1 MPKLWWKPPHCRK
14 EKAVLIAEHVTK
26 TYRKGKHAACA
37 VKDASLQL
45 VPGELTVLAG
55 GSGSGKTTVARML
68 AGIISPTKGT
78 VMLDGKSI
86 VPPSRKKDKQLRAKI
101 QMVLQDG
108 KSALD
113 PRFSVYRSIAE
124 PIRNLLQL
132 SKQDER
138 DLVFSLMESVELPV
152 ELADRLP
159 AELSGGQ
166 QKRVGIA
173 RALAPSP
180 EYLIFDEVT
189 SGLDVL
195 LKKKILSL
203 IRRTHQKSGT
213 ATLMIT
219 HDMDA
224 ALYMADRIL
233 VMQNGEIV
241 EDRRYTGD
249 TSCLTHPYSRLL
261 LREMDPV
268 S

>member
-1 MPKLWWKPPHCRK
+1 ML
-14 EKAVLIAEHVTK
+14 LAEHVTK
-26 TYRKGKHAACA
+26 IYGQGKNAVCA

-45 VPGELTVLAG
+45 IPGELTVLVG
-55 GSGSGKTTVARML
+55 ESGSGKTTLSRML
-68 AGIISPTKGT
+68 AGILSPTEGT

-86 VPPSRKKDKQLRAKI
+86 APPARKKDKELCARI

-113 PRFSVYRSIAE
+113 PHFSVYRSIAE
-124 PIRNLLQL
+124 PIRNLLQMP
-132 SKQDER
+132 KQTER
-138 DLVFSLMESVELPV
+138 DLVFSLMESVELSAD
-152 ELADRLP
+152 LADRTS
-159 AELSGGQ
+159 AALSGGQ

-180 EYLIFDEVT
+180 GYLIFDEVT

-195 LKKKILSL
+195 LKEKILSL
-203 IRRTHQKSGT
+203 IRRLHQKSGA

-219 HDMDA
+219 HDMDV

-249 TSCLTHPYSRLL
+249 SSCLTHPYSRLL
-261 LREMDPV
+261 LRAMNPDP
-268 S
+268 

>member
-1 MPKLWWKPPHCRK
+1 MLT
-14 EKAVLIAEHVTK
+14 AEHVTK
-26 TYRKGKHAACA
+26 IYGHGKNAVTA

-45 VPGELTVLAG
+45 VPGELTILVG
-55 GSGSGKTTVARML
+55 ESGSGKTTLSRML
-68 AGIISPTKGT
+68 AGIISPTEGT
-78 VMLDGKSI
+78 VTLDGKSI
-86 VPPSRKKDKQLRAKI
+86 APPAGKRDRELCARI

-124 PIRNLLQL
+124 PIRNLLHL
-132 SKQDER
+132 SKRDER
-138 DLVFSLMESVELPV
+138 DLVFSLMESVELPAD
-152 ELADRLP
+152 LADRFP

-173 RALAPSP
+173 RALAPSTG
-180 EYLIFDEVT
+180 YLIFDEVT

-195 LKKKILSL
+195 LKEKILSL
-203 IRRTHQKSGT
+203 IRRLHQKSGA
-213 ATLMIT
+213 ATMMIT
-219 HDMDA
+219 HDMDV

-241 EDRRYTGD
+241 ENRRYTGD
-249 TSCLTHPYSRLL
+249 SSCLTHPYSRLL
-261 LREMDPV
+261 LREMNPV

>member
-1 MPKLWWKPPHCRK
+1 M
-14 EKAVLIAEHVTK
+14 LIAEHVSKIYGRGRHET
-26 TYRKGKHAACA
+26 CA

-45 VPGELTVLAG
+45 VPGELTILVG
-55 GSGSGKTTVARML
+55 ESGSGKTTLSRML
-68 AGIISPTKGT
+68 AGIVSPTEGA
-78 VMLDGKSI
+78 VLLDGKSI
-86 VPPSRKKDKQLRAKI
+86 VPPARKKDKELCAKI

-113 PRFSVYRSIAE
+113 PRFSVYRCIAE
-124 PIRNLLQL
+124 PVRNLLRL
-132 SKQDER
+132 PRQDER
-138 DLVFSLMESVELPV
+138 ELVFSLMGSVELSAD
-152 ELADRLP
+152 LADRTP

-166 QKRVGIA
+166 QKRVCIA

-195 LKKKILSL
+195 LKEKILSL
-203 IRRTHQKSGT
+203 IRELHQKRGT

-219 HDMDA
+219 HDMDV

-241 EDRRYTGD
+241 ENRRYTG
-249 TSCLTHPYSRLL
+249 SSRCLTHPYSRLL
-261 LREMDPV
+261 LQEMNPI

>member
-1 MPKLWWKPPHCRK
+1 M
-14 EKAVLIAEHVTK
+14 LIAEHVTK
-26 TYRKGKHAACA
+26 IYGQDKNAVCA

-45 VPGELTVLAG
+45 VPGELTILVG
-55 GSGSGKTTVARML
+55 ESGSGKTTISRML
-68 AGIISPTKGT
+68 AGIISPTEGT
-78 VMLDGKSI
+78 VILDGKSI
-86 VPPSRKKDKQLRAKI
+86 APPARKKDKELCAKI

-113 PRFSVYRSIAE
+113 PHFSVYRSIAE

-132 SKQDER
+132 PKQDER

-152 ELADRLP
+152 DLADRTP

-166 QKRVGIA
+166 QKRVCIA
-173 RALAPSP
+173 RALATSP
-180 EYLIFDEVT
+180 GYLIFDEVT

-195 LKKKILSL
+195 LKEKILSL
-203 IRRTHQKSGT
+203 IRRLHQKSAA

-219 HDMDA
+219 HDMDV

-241 EDRRYTGD
+241 ENRRYTGD
-249 TSCLTHPYSRLL
+249 SSCLTHPYSRLL
-261 LREMDPV
+261 LREMNPV
-268 S
+268 L

>member
-1 MPKLWWKPPHCRK
+1 M
-14 EKAVLIAEHVTK
+14 LIAEHVTK
-26 TYRKGKHAACA
+26 TYGHGKHAACA

-45 VPGELTVLAG
+45 VPGELTVLVG
-55 GSGSGKTTVARML
+55 ESGSGKTTLSRML
-68 AGIISPTKGT
+68 AGIIAPSEGR
-78 VMLDGKSI
+78 VLLDGKSI
-86 VPPSRKKDKQLRAKI
+86 APPARKKDRQLCAKI
-101 QMVLQDG
+101 QMVLQNG

-124 PIRNLLQL
+124 PIRNLLHL
-132 SKQDER
+132 AKQDER

-152 ELADRLP
+152 DLADRTP

-180 EYLIFDEVT
+180 EYLIFDEAT
-189 SGLDVL
+189 SGFDVL
-195 LKKKILSL
+195 LKEKILAL
-203 IRRTHQKSGT
+203 IRSLHQKSGA

-219 HDMDA
+219 HDMDV

-233 VMQNGEIV
+233 VMQSGEIV

-249 TSCLTHPYSRLL
+249 SNCLTNPYSRLL
-261 LREMDPV
+261 VRKMEPF

>member
-1 MPKLWWKPPHCRK
+1 M
-14 EKAVLIAEHVTK
+14 LIAEHVTK
-26 TYRKGKHAACA
+26 IYGQGSSAVCA
-37 VKDASLQL
+37 VKDACLQL
-45 VPGELTVLAG
+45 VPGELTVLVG
-55 GSGSGKTTVARML
+55 ESGSGKTTLSRML
-68 AGIISPTKGT
+68 AGIISPTEGT

-86 VPPSRKKDKQLRAKI
+86 APPARKKDKDLCAKI

-124 PIRNLLQL
+124 PIRNLLQM

-138 DLVFSLMESVELPV
+138 DLVFSLMESVELPAD
-152 ELADRLP
+152 LADRTP

-180 EYLIFDEVT
+180 GYLIFDEVT

-195 LKKKILSL
+195 LKEKILSL
-203 IRRTHQKSGT
+203 IRRLHQKSGA
-213 ATLMIT
+213 ATMMIT
-219 HDMDA
+219 HDMDV

-241 EDRRYTGD
+241 ENRRYTGD
-249 TSCLTHPYSRLL
+249 SGCLTHPYSRLL
-261 LREMDPV
+261 LQEMNPI

>member
-1 MPKLWWKPPHCRK
+1 M
-14 EKAVLIAEHVTK
+14 LIAEHVTK
-26 TYRKGKHAACA
+26 TYGHGKHAACA

-45 VPGELTVLAG
+45 VPGELTVLVG
-55 GSGSGKTTVARML
+55 ESGSGKTTLSRML
-68 AGIISPTKGT
+68 AGIMSPTEGAVT
-78 VMLDGKSI
+78 LDGKSI
-86 VPPSRKKDKQLRAKI
+86 APPARKNDKQLCAKI

-124 PIRNLLQL
+124 PLRNLLQL
-132 SKQDER
+132 PKQDER
-138 DLVFSLMESVELPV
+138 ELVFSLMESVELPV
-152 ELADRLP
+152 ELADRTP

-195 LKKKILSL
+195 LKEKILAL
-203 IRRTHQKSGT
+203 IRRVHQKSGT

-219 HDMDA
+219 HDMDV

-233 VMQNGEIV
+233 VMQSGEIV
-241 EDRRYTGD
+241 ENRRFTGN
-249 TSCLTHPYSRLL
+249 SGCLTHPYSRLL
-261 LREMDPV
+261 LREMNPD